1 MKIEKIILIEKV
13 ILFIVL
19 FCFVFVCGVLAGGD
33 YVIKHQEI
41 YTTDDGYIVNIAGQE
56 HIYY

>member
-19 FCFVFVCGVLAGGD
+19 FCFVFLIGALVGGD
-33 YVIKHQEI
+33 YVIKQQEI

>member
-1 MKIEKIILIEKV
+1 MKIEKI

-19 FCFVFVCGVLAGGD
+19 FCFVFVCGALAGGD

-41 YTTDDGYIVNIAGQE
+41 YTTDDGYIVNIVGQE

>member
-1 MKIEKIILIEKV
+1 MKIEKI

-19 FCFVFVCGVLAGGD
+19 FCFVFVIGALVGGD
-33 YVIKHQEI
+33 YVIKQQEI
-41 YTTDDGYIVNIAGQE
+41 YTTDDGYIVNILGQE

>member
-1 MKIEKIILIEKV
+1 MKIEKIIL
-13 ILFIVL
+13 LIVL
-19 FCFVFVCGVLAGGD
+19 FCFVFLIGALVGGD

-41 YTTDDGYIVNIAGQE
+41 YTTDDGYIVNIVGQE

>member
-1 MKIEKIILIEKV
+1 MKTNKV

-19 FCFVFVCGVLAGGD
+19 FCFVFAIGALVGGN
-33 YVIKHQEI
+33 YVIKQQEI
-41 YTTDDGYIVNIAGQE
+41 YTTDDGYIVNIVGQE

>member
-1 MKIEKIILIEKV
+1 MFSNGALV
-13 ILFIVL
+13 
-19 FCFVFVCGVLAGGD
+19 GGD
-33 YVIKHQEI
+33 YVIKQQEI